1 MCVTRRKGSLPSPDT
16 FSDLLLTFVALSGEL
31 PSALVSRLPGSDSYK
46 AYAIKILKREKLLRT
61 YYHDGLRGLRLTTAS
76 KRLLA
81 ARQPDRYL
89 PLFTGDTATNAP
101 KYSIPHRLRLHRMA
115 EVLVTAY
122 NAGLLTFPWEKPPVF
137 QAEPDDTGLYIAPA
151 YYSSREV
158 KEIGAK
164 ATMIRGSRSTGI
176 LLSDG
181 GIYAI
186 YNTADARMKWEYKA
200 EVRLKAMMQTDLCHR
215 RLADRFTDSPPGAI
229 VFGDGMDQL
238 EILMGQGDKETRN
251 YLIMNGIFR
260 CFHYLTL
267 DHRGEV
273 LLRLLCDPER
283 KAALDVILSEDLAEG
298 RSNWLIEH
306 DAIDGNGCPVLF
318 GYTCD
323 MPRIRRFDDA
333 LGLHGQTGTVY
344 CFDFQEPALRRVCG
358 PRVALQS
365 IDFEAFEGSVFHIP
379 QTTD

>member
-1 MCVTRRKGSLPSPDT
+1 MCVTRRKGPLPSPDT
-16 FSDLLLTFVALSGEL
+16 FPDLLLTLVALSGEL

-46 AYAIKILKREKLLRT
+46 AYAVKILKRERLLRT
-61 YYHDGLRGLRLTTAS
+61 YYHDGLRGLRLTSIA
-76 KRLLA
+76 KNLLT

-89 PLFTGDTATNAP
+89 PLFTGDTATNTP
-101 KYSIPHRLRLHRMA
+101 KYSVPHRLRLHRMA

-122 NAGLLTFPWEKPPVF
+122 NAGLLTFPWEKPAAF
-137 QAEPDDTGLYIAPA
+137 QAEPDDASLYVGPA

-158 KEIGAK
+158 KEIGAQ

-176 LLSDG
+176 LLCGS
-181 GIYAI
+181 GIYAV
-186 YNTADARMKWEYKA
+186 YNTADTRMKWEYKA
-200 EVRLKAMMQTDLCHR
+200 EVRLKAMMQTDLCHG
-215 RLADRFTDSPPGAI
+215 RLADRFMDSPPGAI

-251 YLIMNGIFR
+251 YLIMNGTFR

-283 KAALDVILSEDLAEG
+283 KAALEGILSEDLAEG

-306 DAIDGNGCPVLF
+306 DAIDENGCPVLF

-365 IDFEAFEGSVFHIP
+365 IDFDAFEDLLKKVK
-379 QTTD
+379 

>member
-1 MCVTRRKGSLPSPDT
+1 MCVTRRKGPLPSPDT
-16 FSDLLLTFVALSGEL
+16 FPDLLLTFVALSGEL

-46 AYAIKILKREKLLRT
+46 AYAVKILKREKLLRT
-61 YYHDGLRGLRLTTAS
+61 YYHDGLRGLRLTSIA
-76 KRLLA
+76 KNLLA

-89 PLFTGDTATNAP
+89 PLFTGDTATNTP
-101 KYSIPHRLRLHRMA
+101 KYSVPHRLRLHRMA

-122 NAGLLTFPWEKPPVF
+122 NAGLLTFPWEKPAAF
-137 QAEPDDTGLYIAPA
+137 QAEPDDASLYVGPA

-158 KEIGAK
+158 KEIGAQ
-164 ATMIRGSRSTGI
+164 ATMIRGSRSTGV
-176 LLSDG
+176 LVCDS
-181 GIYAI
+181 GIYAV

-215 RLADRFTDSPPGAI
+215 RLADRFMDSPPGAI

-251 YLIMNGIFR
+251 YLIMNGTFR

-267 DHRGEV
+267 DRRGEV

-283 KAALDVILSEDLAEG
+283 KAVLDGILSEDLAEG

-306 DAIDGNGCPVLF
+306 DAIDENGNPVLF

-344 CFDFQEPALRRVCG
+344 CFDFQEPVLRRVCG

-379 QTTD
+379 

>member
-1 MCVTRRKGSLPSPDT
+1 MCVTRRKGPLPSPDT
-16 FSDLLLTFVALSGEL
+16 FPDLLLTLVALSGEL

-46 AYAIKILKREKLLRT
+46 AYAVKILKRERLLRT
-61 YYHDGLRGLRLTTAS
+61 YYHDGLRGLRLPSIA
-76 KRLLA
+76 KNLLT

-89 PLFTGDTATNAP
+89 PLFTGDTATNTP
-101 KYSIPHRLRLHRMA
+101 KYSVPHRLRLHRMA

-122 NAGLLTFPWEKPPVF
+122 NAGLLTFPWEKPAAF
-137 QAEPDDTGLYIAPA
+137 QAEPDDASLYVGPA

-158 KEIGAK
+158 KEIGAQ

-176 LLSDG
+176 LLCGS
-181 GIYAI
+181 GIYAV
-186 YNTADARMKWEYKA
+186 YNTADTRMKWEYKA

-215 RLADRFTDSPPGAI
+215 RLADRFMDSPPGAI

-283 KAALDVILSEDLAEG
+283 KAALDGILSEDLAEG

>member
-1 MCVTRRKGSLPSPDT
+1 MCVTRRKGPLPSPDT
-16 FSDLLLTFVALSGEL
+16 FPDLLLTLVALSGEL

-46 AYAIKILKREKLLRT
+46 AYAVKILKRERLLRT
-61 YYHDGLRGLRLTTAS
+61 YYHDGLRGLRLPSIA
-76 KRLLA
+76 KNLLT

-89 PLFTGDTATNAP
+89 PLFTGDTATNTP
-101 KYSIPHRLRLHRMA
+101 KYSVPHRLRLHRMA

-137 QAEPDDTGLYIAPA
+137 QAELDDAGLYIGPA

-158 KEIGAK
+158 KEIGAQ

-176 LLSDG
+176 LLCGS
-181 GIYAI
+181 GIYAV
-186 YNTADARMKWEYKA
+186 YNTADTRMKWEYKA

-215 RLADRFTDSPPGAI
+215 RLADRFMDSPPGAI

-283 KAALDVILSEDLAEG
+283 KAALDGILSEDLAEG

>member
-1 MCVTRRKGSLPSPDT
+1 MPKRTIKQDVTEDPRYHDTWRLLKKYRDVVWSMELSVQQMKNQFQIEYGSSIEDFLDSIYLAGAD
-16 FSDLLLTFVALSGEL
+16 LSGTEL
-31 PSALVSRLPGSDSYK
+31 EDHARCIERSNKMLTLVNNS
-46 AYAIKILKREKLLRT
+46 IELLRT
-61 YYHDGLRGLRLTTAS
+61 RHKHGED
-76 KRLLA
+76 
-81 ARQPDRYL
+81 
-89 PLFTGDTATNAP
+89 
-101 KYSIPHRLRLHRMA
+101 
-115 EVLVTAY
+115 
-122 NAGLLTFPWEKPPVF
+122 
-137 QAEPDDTGLYIAPA
+137 

-158 KEIGAK
+158 KEIGAQ

-176 LLSDG
+176 LLCGS
-181 GIYAI
+181 GIYAV
-186 YNTADARMKWEYKA
+186 YNTADTRMKWEYKA

-215 RLADRFTDSPPGAI
+215 RLADRFMDSPPGAI

-283 KAALDVILSEDLAEG
+283 KAALDGILSEDLAEG

-379 QTTD
+379 

>member
-1 MCVTRRKGSLPSPDT
+1 MCVTRRKGPLPSPDT
-16 FSDLLLTFVALSGEL
+16 FPDLLLTLVALSGEL

-46 AYAIKILKREKLLRT
+46 AYAVKILKRERLLRT
-61 YYHDGLRGLRLTTAS
+61 YYHDGLRGLRLTSIA
-76 KRLLA
+76 KNLLT

-89 PLFTGDTATNAP
+89 PLFTGDTATNTP
-101 KYSIPHRLRLHRMA
+101 KYSVPHRLRLHRMA

-122 NAGLLTFPWEKPPVF
+122 NAGLLTFPWEKPAAF
-137 QAEPDDTGLYIAPA
+137 QAEPDDASLYVGPA

-158 KEIGAK
+158 KEIGAQ

-176 LLSDG
+176 LLCGS
-181 GIYAI
+181 GIYAV
-186 YNTADARMKWEYKA
+186 YNTADTRMKWEYKA

-215 RLADRFTDSPPGAI
+215 RLADRFMDSPPGAI

-267 DHRGEV
+267 DRRGEV

-283 KAALDVILSEDLAEG
+283 KAVLDGILSEDLAEG

>member
-1 MCVTRRKGSLPSPDT
+1 MTRRKGPLPSPNT
-16 FSDLLLTFVALSGEL
+16 FPELLLTIIALSGEV
-31 PSALVSRLPGSDSYK
+31 PSALVSRLPGSHSYK

-61 YYHDGLRGLRLTTAS
+61 YYHDGLRGLRLTTTA

-81 ARQPDRYL
+81 AGQPDRYR
-89 PLFTGDTATNAP
+89 PLLTGHPPTNAP
-101 KYSIPHRLRLHRMA
+101 IYSAPLRLRLHRMA
-115 EVLVTAY
+115 EVLVAAY
-122 NAGLLTFPWEKPPVF
+122 NAGLLTFPWEKPSVF
-137 QAEPDDTGLYIAPA
+137 QTEPGDTNLYIGPA

-158 KEIGAK
+158 KEIGAQ

-176 LLSDG
+176 LLCDG
-181 GIYAI
+181 GIYAV
-186 YNTADARMKWEYKA
+186 YNTASARMKWEYKA
-200 EVRLKAMMQTDLCHR
+200 EVRLKAMIQTDLCHG
-215 RLADRFTDSPPGAI
+215 RLARWFMDSPPGAI

-238 EILMGQGDKETRN
+238 EHLMGPGSKETRN
-251 YLIMNGIFR
+251 YLIMDETFR

-283 KAALDVILSEDLAEG
+283 KAELDEILSQDLSKG
-298 RSNWLIEH
+298 STNWLIEH
-306 DAIDGNGCPVLF
+306 DAIDEHGCPVLF

-333 LGLHGQTGTVY
+333 LGLHGLTGTLY

-358 PRVALQS
+358 SRVALQC
-365 IDFEAFEGSVFHIP
+365 IDFDAFEGSVFHIP
-379 QTTD
+379 

>member
-1 MCVTRRKGSLPSPDT
+1 MTRRKGPLPSPDT
-16 FSDLLLTFVALSGEL
+16 LPDLLLTLVALSGEL

-46 AYAIKILKREKLLRT
+46 AYAVKILKRERLLRT
-61 YYHDGLRGLRLTTAS
+61 YYHDGLRGLRLTSIA
-76 KRLLA
+76 KNLLT

-89 PLFTGDTATNAP
+89 PLFTGDTATNTP
-101 KYSIPHRLRLHRMA
+101 KYSVPHRLRLHRMA

-122 NAGLLTFPWEKPPVF
+122 NAGLLTFPWEKPAAF
-137 QAEPDDTGLYIAPA
+137 QAEPDDASLYVGPA

-158 KEIGAK
+158 KEIGAQ

-176 LLSDG
+176 LLCGS
-181 GIYAI
+181 GIYAV
-186 YNTADARMKWEYKA
+186 YNTADTRMKWEYKA

-215 RLADRFTDSPPGAI
+215 RLADRFMDSPPGAI

-283 KAALDVILSEDLAEG
+283 KAALDGILSEDLAEV

-365 IDFEAFEGSVFHIP
+365 IDFEAFEGRVFHIP

>member
-1 MCVTRRKGSLPSPDT
+1 MTRRKGPLPSPDT
-16 FSDLLLTFVALSGEL
+16 FPDLLLTLVALSGEL
-31 PSALVSRLPGSDSYK
+31 PSTLVSRLPGSDSYK
-46 AYAIKILKREKLLRT
+46 AYTVKILKREKLLRT
-61 YYHDGLRGLRLTTAS
+61 YYHDGLRGLRLTSIA
-76 KRLLA
+76 KNLLA

-89 PLFTGDTATNAP
+89 SLFTGDTATNTP
-101 KYSIPHRLRLHRMA
+101 KYSVPHRLRLHRMA

-137 QAEPDDTGLYIAPA
+137 QAEPDDAGLYVGPA

-158 KEIGAK
+158 KEIGAQ

-176 LLSDG
+176 LLCDS
-181 GIYAI
+181 GIYAV
-186 YNTADARMKWEYKA
+186 YNTADTRMKWEYKA

-215 RLADRFTDSPPGAI
+215 RLADRFMDSPPGAI

-251 YLIMNGIFR
+251 YLIMNGTFC

-283 KAALDVILSEDLAEG
+283 KAALEGILSEDLAEG

-306 DAIDGNGCPVLF
+306 DAIDENGCPVLF

-365 IDFEAFEGSVFHIP
+365 IDFEAFEDLLKKVK
-379 QTTD
+379 